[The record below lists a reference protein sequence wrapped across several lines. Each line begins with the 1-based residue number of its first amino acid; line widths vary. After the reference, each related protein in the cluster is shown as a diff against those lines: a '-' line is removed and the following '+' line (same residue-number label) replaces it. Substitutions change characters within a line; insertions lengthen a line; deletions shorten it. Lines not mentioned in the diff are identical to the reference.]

1 MNTDSIGVPTRREP
15 FFRTSDYC
23 DGFCCFCTFTQH
35 TQLILR
41 RQLHIVY
48 YKWDISST
56 PRTCTATLCLVKAP
70 PFSFCRRHH
79 WSRRVRSPAR
89 ASASEAYLWTQIR
102 LRFEASYNTR
112 GPIRQR
118 HLSLRKQNSFNS
130 TRLGSPALVEGQWP
144 REDVWRC
151 GLVWKCMKIYETEKS
166 CWQPAQGLGWFGN
179 FYIGLS
185 FGIWWISAKGADHA
199 YDVPRCA
206 PDPPCELLGPKAD
219 TTTAQRCRKM
229 AERWCHDQG
238 HQGDGHSSFSALH
251 CSELLEGL
259 EVNAAPDH
267 VWFVWCAR
275 FVSRPERTC
284 DMLQQMR
291 WLGRLSGQPFHSNM
305 LCWCPKN
312 SDAGQELFPTDAK
325 QARDLRE
332 SVWSTRS
339 PMELQSAATI
349 LDALA
354 SRILQVLQKRRIFLR
369 GVSAG
374 WIAGATSEAFCR
386 MMLLGRQFAAKLQRC
401 LLLTFLELWCELA

>member
-41 RQLHIVY
+41 HQLHIVY

-56 PRTCTATLCLVKAP
+56 PRTCTAALCLVKAP
-70 PFSFCRRHH
+70 PCSFCRRHH

-89 ASASEAYLWTQIR
+89 AGASEAYLWTQIR

-118 HLSLRKQNSFNS
+118 RQRHLSLRKQNSFNC

-144 REDVWRC
+144 WGHVWRC
-151 GLVWKCMKIYETEKS
+151 GLVWKCMNMYETEKS
-166 CWQPAQGLGWFGN
+166 FLPAFNVGNQPKALDGLV
-179 FYIGLS
+179 
-185 FGIWWISAKGADHA
+185 ISRAFLRHLVDRCQRSWPCLRRAKMCTRSAVRVAGAKGWHHHGTTLPKDGAMTKDIKEMDTA
-199 YDVPRCA
+199 VFQPCIAASCWRVWRLMLPQIMYDV
-206 PDPPCELLGPKAD
+206 
-219 TTTAQRCRKM
+219 
-229 AERWCHDQG
+229 
-238 HQGDGHSSFSALH
+238 S
-251 CSELLEGL
+251 
-259 EVNAAPDH
+259 
-267 VWFVWCAR
+267 WCAK
-275 FVSRPERTC
+275 FVSRPKRTC

-332 SVWSTRS
+332 SVWSTR
-339 PMELQSAATI
+339 
-349 LDALA
+349 
-354 SRILQVLQKRRIFLR
+354 
-369 GVSAG
+369 
-374 WIAGATSEAFCR
+374 
-386 MMLLGRQFAAKLQRC
+386 
-401 LLLTFLELWCELA
+401 